1 MRRFLPCIV
10 FGLAALALPAYGAG
24 EEGLGSTGIN
34 SPTGV
39 EMRRKAERDK
49 GKGDGIRIQRKA
61 PEAQRKPADAQR
73 KAPEVGDG
81 PRDGASGG
89 SSGGGTDLGF
99 EAEKEDEKF
108 RKQERLR

>member
-1 MRRFLPCIV
+1 MRRLLPCIV
-10 FGLAALALPAYGAG
+10 FSLAALALPAYGAG

-34 SPTGV
+34 SPTGI

-49 GKGDGIRIQRKA
+49 GKSDGIRIQRKA
-61 PEAQRKPADAQR
+61 PDARRKPLDVPR
-73 KAPEVGDG
+73 KAPDADS

-99 EAEKEDEKF
+99 EAEKEDEQF
-108 RKQERLR
+108 RKKEKQR